1 MIRLKKT
8 IESADRL
15 MFIVSFSI
23 SFLFFPPGY
32 WEGLQTAQHRRREHQ
47 RQPQPRQD
55 RRLLR
60 GDGGHRRDPAS
71 QGCFQ
76 HFINN

>member
-23 SFLFFPPGY
+23 SFLFSSPGY
-32 WEGLQTAQHRRREHQ
+32 WEGLQTAERRRRDHQ

-60 GDGGHRRDPAS
+60 GDGGHCRVPVS
-71 QGCFQ
+71 QGYF
-76 HFINN
+76 